1 MTSET
6 TNASVRPTATAAD
19 NPGPVAVVCGAGTI
33 GPAVAESIARSR
45 DVFVLALRGWAD
57 PEKMK
62 RFRHDWIGIGQLGQL
77 FRIARREGC
86 RDVILIGSVL
96 RPRLSDVRF
105 DWETFKLLPRI
116 VRMFRGGDN
125 RLLSGIADIV
135 EENGF
140 RLVAPQDVA
149 PEILVPA
156 GPLGRHEPNERDLG
170 DITLALQLLR
180 ALGQFDVGQGAVVAY
195 RNVLAIE
202 AADGTDEMLAHIAA
216 LRASGRIST
225 ARGVGVLVK
234 APKPGQDRRLDMPSI
249 GPRTIESI
257 ARAGLAGIAV
267 VGGETIIAE
276 PARVAAEADAA
287 GVFVVGLPRET
298 AV

>member
-1 MTSET
+1 
-6 TNASVRPTATAAD
+6 
-19 NPGPVAVVCGAGTI
+19 
-33 GPAVAESIARSR
+33 
-45 DVFVLALRGWAD
+45 
-57 PEKMK
+57 
-62 RFRHDWIGIGQLGQL
+62 
-77 FRIARREGC
+77 
-86 RDVILIGSVL
+86 
-96 RPRLSDVRF
+96 
-105 DWETFKLLPRI
+105 
-116 VRMFRGGDN
+116 
-125 RLLSGIADIV
+125 
-135 EENGF
+135 
-140 RLVAPQDVA
+140 
-149 PEILVPA
+149 
-156 GPLGRHEPNERDLG
+156 
-170 DITLALQLLR
+170 
-180 ALGQFDVGQGAVVAY
+180 VVAY